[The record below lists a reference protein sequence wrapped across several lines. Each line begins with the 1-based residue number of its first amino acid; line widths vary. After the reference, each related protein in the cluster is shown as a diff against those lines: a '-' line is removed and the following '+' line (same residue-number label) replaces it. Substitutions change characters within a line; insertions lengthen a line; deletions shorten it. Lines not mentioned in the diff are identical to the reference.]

1 MGPAVIL
8 VTFNI
13 YDMMTLVLA
22 TAVSAALRLHRPV
35 GPGSDLPRGRRQA
48 AQVIVIFL
56 SWVILGIPLEQ
67 GLAADFN
74 HAL

>member
-1 MGPAVIL
+1 
-8 VTFNI
+8 
-13 YDMMTLVLA
+13 
-22 TAVSAALRLHRPV
+22 
-35 GPGSDLPRGRRQA
+35 
-48 AQVIVIFL
+48 VIFL